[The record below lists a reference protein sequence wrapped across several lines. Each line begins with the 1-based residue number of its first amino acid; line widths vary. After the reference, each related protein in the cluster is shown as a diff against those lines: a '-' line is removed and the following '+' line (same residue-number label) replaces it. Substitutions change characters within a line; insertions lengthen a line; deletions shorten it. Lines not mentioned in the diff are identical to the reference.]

1 MTDNDYTF
9 ELPDSWVSPLSKL
22 TNEAGLL
29 SKHVADIT
37 TMVGHELETGRISAP
52 SNMISGLKEKFSAE
66 SIDALSIMPR
76 IDNFAAI
83 ADTPSSLLLDNQKS
97 NFLSSDLVV
106 DSTSSILASIA
117 SMAATINSATE
128 NLFVNDHDGM
138 NILGKDALGTL
149 PAFEESILTD
159 LSSQDNLVLLADSL
173 QSNVSTLNSLMDTSL
188 ATLRLNADIFAQPIE
203 GTTPYLVD
211 ANQSLTT
218 LNLLSAKVYDDMLNL
233 QSINTN
239 SFLFEAPTVEPYAAM
254 RATAVLSGVDD
265 NTLDQLCFE
274 STDTLLDEL
283 GDELETRLQ
292 TVHPELAEPYREGI
306 AAMES
311 GHRGWIRHAGV
322 SFRTLFDHLLREL
335 APDSDLSS
343 FVENPEDNMING
355 EFTRNARLR
364 YIFREVA
371 TGSYAKMAEQDIKI
385 AEATFFPS
393 NDIVHSLS
401 SPLSEKQMRV
411 FWRRIQGS
419 VSVVL
424 EAAGH

>member
-1 MTDNDYTF
+1 MADHDYTF
-9 ELPDSWVSPLSKL
+9 TPPDSWVSPLSKL
-22 TNEAGLL
+22 TSEVGVFG
-29 SKHVADIT
+29 KHVADIT
-37 TMVGHELETGRISAP
+37 TMVGHNLEIGRIAAP
-52 SNMISGLKEKFSAE
+52 SNMISALKHKFSAE
-66 SIDALSIMPR
+66 SIDVSSIMPR
-76 IDNFAAI
+76 VDNFAAI

-97 NFLSSDLVV
+97 SFLSSDLVV
-106 DSTSSILASIA
+106 GSTGSILASTA
-117 SMAATINSATE
+117 SMAATVRSATE
-128 NLFVNDHDGM
+128 HLNFTNQDGM
-138 NILGKDALGTL
+138 NILSKDAPSTF
-149 PAFEESILTD
+149 PAQEQSILFD
-159 LSSQDNLVLLADSL
+159 SSSQNSLVLLGDSL
-173 QSNVSTLNSLMDTSL
+173 QNNVSTLNSLMDTSL
-188 ATLRLNADIFAQPIE
+188 ATSRLNAEIFAKPIE
-203 GTTPYLVD
+203 AITPYLVD
-211 ANQSLTT
+211 VNQSFTM
-218 LNLLSAKVYDDMLNL
+218 LNLLSTKVYDDLLNL

-239 SFLFEAPTVEPYAAM
+239 SFLFKAPTVEPYAAM
-254 RATAVLSGVDD
+254 HATAVFSGVDD
-265 NTLDQLCFE
+265 ETLDQLCVE

-283 GDELETRLQ
+283 GDELESRLQ

-322 SFRTLFDHLLREL
+322 SFRTLFNHLLRQL
-335 APDSDLSS
+335 APNSDLSS
-343 FVENPEDNMING
+343 FLENPKSNMING

-371 TGSYAKMAEQDIKI
+371 TGSYTKMAEQDIKL

-393 NDIVHSLS
+393 NDIVHNLS